1 MFRLEVYMRFPKHE
15 AKLLQPGAFCS
26 RFVKNEAK
34 PKGILPCFP
43 SSRPGGRDPVE
54 LKKKAPPK
62 SISDVNTKVAPFIQS
77 VKKKAKKTSTCFPQ
91 LLTNGVLGI
100 GVLEN
105 TLLFRIEGRA
115 EAKTF
120 LFF

>member
-1 MFRLEVYMRFPKHE
+1 MRFPKHE

-77 VKKKAKKTSTCFPQ
+77 VLQAKNTSFTREKNIHMFSTVTNKWRVGNGCFRKH
-91 LLTNGVLGI
+91 LVISDRG
-100 GVLEN
+100 
-105 TLLFRIEGRA
+105 A
-115 EAKTF
+115 S
-120 LFF
+120 